1 MNFTPSKN
9 RQRIDL
15 TARYEEL
22 RTVALNGCFETNF
35 SFWGLNLFRS
45 EGMAAW
51 AVIYLKRLFDLPVKK
66 IQLTETDE
74 QMRPQHHSPK
84 LISIMT
90 DMILNQMG
98 RTLS

>member
-1 MNFTPSKN
+1 VNFTTSEYT
-9 RQRIDL
+9 QRIDL

-22 RTVALNGCFETNF
+22 RTVALNGCLETNC

-51 AVIYLKRLFDLPVKK
+51 ALIYLKRQFNLPIEKT
-66 IQLTETDE
+66 QLTGTDE
-74 QMRPQHHSPK
+74 RMRPQRHPPK

-90 DMILNQMG
+90 DMILNQISRG
-98 RTLS
+98 LS